1 MESVKRA
8 PRDKTLIT
16 LKAQVLF
23 TFSVSE
29 KKMKRILINCS
40 YSDELRV
47 ALVDGAKLFD
57 LDNEFNA
64 QSLLKGSI
72 FKATV
77 SRVETSLD
85 AAFVNFGSERHGFLP
100 LKELSNEHFTK
111 DAEGKKKCTLKEGD
125 EILVQ
130 VLKEERGTKGAALS
144 NQISLA
150 GRFIVLIPNSEKS
163 GGVSR
168 RISGDERDEIKNALN
183 ELNIPDGMSVIVRT
197 AGLGR
202 SAEELKWDLDYLMN
216 LWGQIKSTINDAPSP
231 SLIYK
236 DDKLILRVF
245 RDYFR
250 DDIGEILIDDESV
263 HAEAL
268 DFAKSV
274 IPDHADKVI
283 YYNEDIALFNRYQ
296 IESQIELAFQ
306 REISLPSGGSIVIDP
321 TEAMVSIDV
330 NSARS
335 TKGKDI
341 ESTAFAT
348 NMEAAKEI
356 ARQLRLRDLGGLIV
370 IDFID
375 MQDEKHQ
382 QKVENAFRSAVQSDR
397 ARIQIAGISR
407 FGLLELSRQ
416 RLRPSLEETYDIQH
430 VQVRGTRS
438 LGQSILR
445 IIGEDAAKENTG
457 EIHVYV
463 PADVSSYLLNE
474 KRRDIITI
482 ENTYQVNILVIA
494 DPYKSR
500 PYYKVARVKAPAGKK
515 LFSHE
520 MTPNSPEPS
529 MDWRDVNSNKKSFKP
544 LVKVSVP
551 PRMPKTKN
559 KKGFFAFLKSVF
571 TLDIFKSTKKKNLK
585 NKRKRNYKKGQP
597 KTNKNTRNENR
608 HNNRNVRPNNK
619 GRTNNPKKP
628 VNKTASKPI
637 VIPPKKIEKTS
648 GKSAQ
653 VSKTKK
659 QTEDVDGNTFND
671 GTSTSSSRTPA
682 PTPAPTPAATPAPTP
697 AATPAPTPASTPA
710 PKPTRALNDPRYKN
724 E

>member
-1 MESVKRA
+1 
-8 PRDKTLIT
+8 
-16 LKAQVLF
+16 
-23 TFSVSE
+23 
-29 KKMKRILINCS
+29 MKRILINCS

-100 LKELSNEHFTK
+100 LKELSNDHFTK

-168 RISGDERDEIKNALN
+168 RISGDERDDIKNALN
-183 ELNIPDGMSVIVRT
+183 SLDIPEGMSIIVRT

-202 SAEELKWDLDYLMN
+202 STEELKWDLDYLMN
-216 LWGQIKSTINDAPSP
+216 LWQQINSTVDDAPSP

-250 DDIGEILIDDESV
+250 DDIEEILIDDEAV

-283 YYNEDIALFNRYQ
+283 FYNEEIALFNRYQ

-382 QKVENAFRSAVQSDR
+382 QKVENSFRSAVQSDR

-529 MDWRDVNSNKKSFKP
+529 MDWRDVNSNKKTLKP

-551 PRMPKTKN
+551 PRMPKKKN
-559 KKGFFAFLKSVF
+559 KKGFFAFLKS
-571 TLDIFKSTKKKNLK
+571 IFPSM
-585 NKRKRNYKKGQP
+585 
-597 KTNKNTRNENR
+597 
-608 HNNRNVRPNNK
+608 
-619 GRTNNPKKP
+619 
-628 VNKTASKPI
+628 ASL
-637 VIPPKKIEKTS
+637 VI
-648 GKSAQ
+648 
-653 VSKTKK
+653 
-659 QTEDVDGNTFND
+659 
-671 GTSTSSSRTPA
+671 
-682 PTPAPTPAATPAPTP
+682 
-697 AATPAPTPASTPA
+697 
-710 PKPTRALNDPRYKN
+710 
-724 E
+724 

>member
-1 MESVKRA
+1 
-8 PRDKTLIT
+8 
-16 LKAQVLF
+16 
-23 TFSVSE
+23 
-29 KKMKRILINCS
+29 MKRILINCS

-85 AAFVNFGSERHGFLP
+85 AAFINFGSERHGFLP
-100 LKELSNEHFTK
+100 LKELSNEYFTK
-111 DAEGKKKCTLKEGD
+111 DADGKRKCTLKEGD
-125 EILVQ
+125 EILIQ

-183 ELNIPDGMSVIVRT
+183 ALQIPEGMSVIVRT

-202 SAEELKWDLDYLMN
+202 STEELKWDLDYLMN
-216 LWGQIKSTINDAPSP
+216 LWNQIKSTVSDAPSP

-250 DDIGEILIDDESV
+250 DDIEEILIDDEAM

-283 YYNEDIALFNRYQ
+283 FYNEDISLFNRYQ

-348 NMEAAKEI
+348 NMEAAKEV

-382 QKVENAFRSAVQSDR
+382 QKVENTFRSAVQSDR

-474 KRRDIITI
+474 KRRDIIAI
-482 ENTYQVNILVIA
+482 ENNYKVNILIIA

-500 PYYKVARVKAPAGKK
+500 PYYKVARVKAVAGRKP
-515 LFSHE
+515 FSYD

-529 MDWRDVNSNKKSFKP
+529 MDWRDVNSNKKSLKP
-544 LVKVSVP
+544 LVQVSVP
-551 PRMPKTKN
+551 PRMPKKKNKNRFFAFIKSILTLSIFLGIFKSKKKVNTRN
-559 KKGFFAFLKSVF
+559 KKG
-571 TLDIFKSTKKKNLK
+571 
-585 NKRKRNYKKGQP
+585 RNYKKGQ
-597 KTNKNTRNENR
+597 TRSNQRNRNEKNQ
-608 HNNRNVRPNNK
+608 NNRSARPNNK
-619 GRTNNPKKP
+619 TKNTKPKAAQPKK
-628 VNKTASKPI
+628 TSKPV
-637 VIPPKKIEKTS
+637 VIPPKKRAQIDN
-648 GKSAQ
+648 KSA
-653 VSKTKK
+653 SSNNDKK
-659 QTEDVDGNTFND
+659 IIEEKDGNKSNTE
-671 GTSTSSSRTPA
+671 SSSSKPAPKPVPTPAPKPA
-682 PTPAPTPAATPAPTP
+682 PTPVPEPELATKAN
-697 AATPAPTPASTPA
+697 PA